1 MENREMTKGNYVAYG
16 TNGICEI
23 EDVKPLSFTSGAEKS
38 LYYILRPANSQG
50 STIFVPAGNETLTSR
65 IRSLMTKDEI
75 DALLTGMRDKE
86 LAWEQDRRFRTE
98 NFHEILMKGVQQEL
112 LLMIRCIYLKK
123 QELEASGKKPQ
134 RSWWKKNFPM
144 FCTLLRERWA
154 NTFDP
159 FCRFRIKRD
168 KTAPYNS
175 GIGCRPVRKDER
187 SHESQTFCRC
197 LVF

>member
-123 QELEASGKKPQ
+123 QELEASGKKLPATDGNTLKAAEKLVEEEFSHVLHIAPGEVGEYI
-134 RSWWKKNFPM
+134 RS
-144 FCTLLRERWA
+144 LLQVS
-154 NTFDP
+154 D
-159 FCRFRIKRD
+159 
-168 KTAPYNS
+168 
-175 GIGCRPVRKDER
+175 
-187 SHESQTFCRC
+187 
-197 LVF
+197 